1 MTFLDLTNDV
11 LVRLREAEVQTISQ
25 NAYSKLISKFIND
38 GKRQVEDAWD
48 WNILLTTATVTTSA
62 SVSNYVIP
70 NSGTRFKI
78 KRVINQEGDWFLSE
92 LNATDMADALRNG
105 AVQLDKPQY
114 FSFKGVDSGNTKV
127 DLYPVPDAI
136 YNIDFDII
144 KPQAALVN
152 NNDSMLV
159 PAEPVIFYAF
169 ARALAE
175 RGEDGGLGSGEAY
188 QLFQQSLADHIAIES
203 SRYTTDTIWTGY

>member
-1 MTFLDLTNDV
+1 MTYLELTNDV

-25 NAYSKLISKFIND
+25 NSYSKLISKFIND

-48 WNILLTTATVTTSA
+48 WNILLTTATVVTSA
-62 SVSNYVIP
+62 TVSNYVIP

-78 KRVINQEGDWFLSE
+78 KRAINQEGDWFLSE
-92 LNATDMADALRNG
+92 LNATDMADFLRNG
-105 AVQLDKPQY
+105 AVQQAKPQY

-127 DLYPVPDAI
+127 DLYPVPDAV
-136 YNIDFDII
+136 YNIDFDIV

-152 NNDSMLV
+152 NSDSMLV
-159 PAEPVIFYAF
+159 PAEPVIFYAY

-175 RGEDGGLGSGEAY
+175 RGEDGGLASGEAY
-188 QLFQQSLADHIAIES
+188 QLYQQSLADHVAIEA